1 MLKEKI
7 SVVLPIYNNANTLV
21 RLVAK
26 IDKFM
31 KNHRIKKYE
40 IIMADD
46 GSKDSSWKLIGE
58 LCSKKKNRIG
68 IKLRRNFGQN
78 SALISG
84 LEAASGD
91 LIFTMDADL
100 QQKVDDLGKFLKKIK
115 SKENIDMVLGRR
127 TKYNPSFIKKFGS
140 KIFFHLFRLF
150 SNIKIQDSTSFRL
163 MKRKVIEELMK
174 GDKNNIQLSITPFI
188 FGFNVDYIDIK
199 WDNSERPSSYTFAK
213 SLKLA
218 IHNLFFY
225 TSLNVIIPITLT
237 LFILF
242 LLIILI
248 IYFAYTY
255 FAFGIIVPGYLS
267 IIFLIL
273 FGFIMNLGLFLSL
286 IISMNNINKIIKD
299 KRNYI
304 VEEKLNH
311 V

>member
-31 KNHRIKKYE
+31 KNHQIKKYE
-40 IIMADD
+40 IIMVDD

-115 SKENIDMVLGRR
+115 SK
-127 TKYNPSFIKKFGS
+127 KFGS
-140 KIFFHLFRLF
+140 KIFFYLFRLF

-199 WDNSERPSSYTFAK
+199 WDNSERPSSYTFTK
-213 SLKLA
+213 SLQLA